1 MFVVMEWLKTINIEV
16 EVNGASLENYVYIM
30 G

>member
-16 EVNGASLENYVYIM
+16 EVNGTSLENYVYIM